1 MNIIYYLY
9 ATHSPIWSV
18 GGNHWSHTLA
28 ALGQELRYSKGS
40 SSPMEIDTAYVQSV
54 SVTLVKVMKKFLLR
68 SSCSSD
74 VKKGTVNEEKS
85 EDLTRKVF
93 HEKHVKK
100 TNVATNRA
108 YRAYMQV
115 QSDI

>member
-1 MNIIYYLY
+1 
-9 ATHSPIWSV
+9 
-18 GGNHWSHTLA
+18 
-28 ALGQELRYSKGS
+28 
-40 SSPMEIDTAYVQSV
+40 
-54 SVTLVKVMKKFLLR
+54 MKKFLLN
-68 SSCSSD
+68 SSWSSD
-74 VKKGTVNEEKS
+74 VKKGKVNEEKS

-115 QSDI
+115 QSDILSQVPQY